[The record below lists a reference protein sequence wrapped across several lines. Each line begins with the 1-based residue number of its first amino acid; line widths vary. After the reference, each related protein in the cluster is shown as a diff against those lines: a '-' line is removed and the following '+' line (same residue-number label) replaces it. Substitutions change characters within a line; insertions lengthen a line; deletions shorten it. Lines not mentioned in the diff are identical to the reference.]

1 MEVPVFRM
9 CLIALFG
16 LVGCGEAPE
25 ETCDPGPCD
34 EETGLEE
41 TGLGEVV
48 GDSERGADVFSGTCS
63 GCHGYDGSG
72 GSAPGL
78 MYAISG
84 NSDEELEAIILEGSG
99 GMPAQNL
106 SAQEVAD
113 VIAYLRETYGEHNE
127 GGHR

>member
-1 MEVPVFRM
+1 
-9 CLIALFG
+9 
-16 LVGCGEAPE
+16 
-25 ETCDPGPCD
+25 
-34 EETGLEE
+34 
-41 TGLGEVV
+41 
-48 GDSERGADVFSGTCS
+48 
-63 GCHGYDGSG
+63 
-72 GSAPGL
+72 